1 LKDQEALK
9 PLFLHIPDLPGH
21 QASPEAIGRAMDEDG
36 SRRKAL
42 KKVGAKGLG
51 SRKGKGSE
59 EAFPLG
65 CWGRGRGRR
74 GRRRGCLKALLALF
88 VASRILDYLS
98 TIACLGRGFSELNPF
113 MAYLF
118 QLDVRLPFMTIA
130 PITAFLYASFEFL
143 ERLSQRLGLRISLKE
158 PMFAGLNVLSWA
170 MPLINLLNL
179 LSIA

>member
-1 LKDQEALK
+1 MKDQEASE

-21 QASPEAIGRAMDEDG
+21 QASPEAIGRAMEEDG
-36 SRRKAL
+36 SQRKAL

-51 SRKGKGSE
+51 LRKGKGSG
-59 EAFPLG
+59 EAFPPG
-65 CWGRGRGRR
+65 CWGRGRRR
-74 GRRRGCLKALLALF
+74 GRGRGCLKALLALF

-130 PITAFLYASFEFL
+130 PITAFLYASFESL

>member
-21 QASPEAIGRAMDEDG
+21 QASPEAFGRAMEEDG
-36 SRRKAL
+36 SQRKAL

-51 SRKGKGSE
+51 LRKG
-59 EAFPLG
+59 
-65 CWGRGRGRR
+65 
-74 GRRRGCLKALLALF
+74 RGCLKALLALF